1 MNKRSLAV
9 KSKKLITKKPRKSRV
24 IEATGYSTGQH
35 LTLPPVS
42 RFRETKVTAW
52 DSNVYLF
59 TTTTSAG
66 GNVAAYNF
74 SLSNLPDTSIFGDFE
89 AYRID
94 QIDIV
99 AKPTNNAGYSGAS
112 TNAVAYWTAYDPDDS
127 ATTLITG
134 VAAKQTARVHGFSES
149 WEESIVP
156 LASPAVF
163 NGSSAFSGYELPTK
177 PIWIDSAV
185 LSVPHFGFKLAAP
198 QFLAATSIQLLFRYH
213 ISLRLNQ

>member
-9 KSKKLITKKPRKSRV
+9 KSKKLPTKRPRKNRV

-42 RFRETKVTAW
+42 RFRETKITAW

-59 TTTTSAG
+59 QLVPSAG
-66 GNVAAYNF
+66 GGTAAYYF
-74 SLSNLPDTSIFGDFE
+74 QLSNLSETSLFGNFE

-99 AKPTNNAGYSGAS
+99 AKPANNAGYSGAPS
-112 TNAVAYWTAYDPDDS
+112 NALAYWTAYDPDDS
-127 ATTLITG
+127 ATATITG
-134 VAAKQTARVHGFSES
+134 VASKQTARVHGFSES

-156 LASPAVF
+156 LPSPAVY
-163 NGSSAFSGYELPTK
+163 GTSAFAGYELPTK
-177 PIWIDSAV
+177 PIWIDSAN

-198 QFLAATSIQLLFRYH
+198 QFNAATGVQLLFRYH